1 MQNGTGVTGFAN
13 LHDYV
18 AIPGKII
25 SIPGTDYVVI
35 TPDTENN
42 HLDPLDVTKNSVIV
56 DNPHKNNDQAA
67 AEDHDDED
75 VEDVDESE
83 MLFEV
88 SETPPTVESQLR
100 RRGRP
105 AGKSKPS
112 QVHLHYLCLQNIIKK
127 KILVSKL

>member
-67 AEDHDDED
+67 AVDHDDEEI
-75 VEDVDESE
+75 EDVDESE

-105 AGKSKPS
+105 AGKSKPC
-112 QVHLHYLCLQNIIKK
+112 QVQFIYIILKT
-127 KILVSKL
+127 KLKFYTF